1 MLDRLPVRVD
11 PYRLA
16 EQSLTLEGYFH
27 TAKMERLKQS
37 VLGAEEQLTAELGFS
52 KKGAA
57 HYFIQGNVRLNV
69 QLTCQRCLESLDHE
83 INSDFELALVG
94 SELQAEQ
101 VLESIET
108 VVGHDIEVV
117 YRKPRAVDIQTNVL
131 DISLA
136 ETSLGWKP
144 GNDWLDNLKR
154 SFDWAKSVTT
164 KK

>member
-101 VLESIET
+101 VLESIEPLLVVEGDMLETQELLEDELLLGLPT
-108 VVGHDIEVV
+108 VALH
-117 YRKPRAVDIQTNVL
+117 
-131 DISLA
+131 
-136 ETSLGWKP
+136 
-144 GNDWLDNLKR
+144 
-154 SFDWAKSVTT
+154 
-164 KK
+164 